1 MPVQTPVLEQQ
12 ISNVSATAFITLFAR
27 ARETQSAQ
35 PVIDDPQ
42 AVAIVAQLLPVLA
55 QSDRDLCRR
64 LAAGRLEPMV
74 VVTVSQRAR
83 RFDGYVRD
91 FCARNPDA
99 VIVNL
104 GCGLD
109 TRFFRV
115 DEGRMLFFDLDLP
128 AMIELKRTLVREQP
142 RYRFIAG
149 SVLDF
154 AWMDT
159 LVELG
164 ARPIM
169 FLAEGLFM
177 YLAPGEVQRL
187 VVELAR
193 RFPGSE
199 LVAEVFNNFWLREP
213 WRTFVNRKMQ
223 RRLGFS
229 ADAGFQS
236 GVDNERHFEAWDPG
250 IRFLDDWAYYD
261 DEEPK
266 LRGWNWLRHVQFLR
280 RMQWTLHYQLG
291 GASCEGRGATP
302 AELEG

>member
-1 MPVQTPVLEQQ
+1 MPLQTPSLEQQ

-27 ARETQSAQ
+27 ATEAQSAQ

-42 AVAIVAQLLPVLA
+42 AVALAERIRPLLA
-55 QSDRDLCRR
+55 ASDRDLCQR
-64 LAAGRLEPMV
+64 LAANRQEPLV

-83 RFDGYVRD
+83 CFDRHVRA
-91 FCARNPDA
+91 FCARHPDA

-115 DEGRMLFFDLDLP
+115 DDGQMLFYDLDLP
-128 AMIELKRTLVREQP
+128 PMIDLKRTLVDEQP
-142 RYRFIAG
+142 RYRFLAC

-154 AWMDT
+154 TWMDA
-159 LVELG
+159 LAELG
-164 ARPIM
+164 PRSFL

-177 YLAPGEVQRL
+177 YLRPEDVQGL
-187 VVELAR
+187 VLELTR

-199 LVAEVFNNFWLREP
+199 LVSEVFNNFWLREP
-213 WRTFVNRKMQ
+213 WKTWVNRKMQ

-236 GVDNERHFEAWDPG
+236 GVDNERHFEQWDPA
-250 IRFLDDWAYYD
+250 IHFLDDWAYYD
-261 DEEPK
+261 DQEPK
-266 LRGWNWLRHVQFLR
+266 LRSLNWMRHVQFLR
-280 RMQWTLHYQLG
+280 HMQWTLHYRLG
-291 GASCEGRGATP
+291 DA
-302 AELEG
+302 

>member
-1 MPVQTPVLEQQ
+1 MSVQTPSLEQQ

-27 ARETQSAQ
+27 ATEAQSPH

-42 AVAIVAQLLPVLA
+42 AVALAARIRPLLA
-55 QSDRDLCRR
+55 ASDRDLCQR
-64 LAAGRLEPMV
+64 LAANRQEPLV

-83 RFDGYVRD
+83 CFDRHVRA
-91 FCARNPDA
+91 FCARHPDA

-115 DEGRMLFFDLDLP
+115 DDGQMTFYDLDLP
-128 AMIELKRTLVREQP
+128 PMIDLKRTLVDEQP
-142 RYRFIAG
+142 RYRFLAC

-154 AWMDT
+154 TWMDT
-159 LVELG
+159 LAELG
-164 ARPIM
+164 PRPCL

-177 YLAPGEVQRL
+177 YLRPDDVKGL
-187 VVELAR
+187 VLELTR

-199 LVAEVFNNFWLREP
+199 LVCEVFNNFWLREP
-213 WRTFVNRKMQ
+213 WKTWVNRKMQ

-236 GVDNERHFEAWDPG
+236 GVGDERHFEQWSPA
-250 IRFLDDWAYYD
+250 IHFLDDWAYYD
-261 DEEPK
+261 DQEPK
-266 LRGWNWLRHVQFLR
+266 LRSLNWMRHIQFLR
-280 RMQWTLHYQLG
+280 HMQWTLHYRLG
-291 GASCEGRGATP
+291 DA
-302 AELEG
+302 